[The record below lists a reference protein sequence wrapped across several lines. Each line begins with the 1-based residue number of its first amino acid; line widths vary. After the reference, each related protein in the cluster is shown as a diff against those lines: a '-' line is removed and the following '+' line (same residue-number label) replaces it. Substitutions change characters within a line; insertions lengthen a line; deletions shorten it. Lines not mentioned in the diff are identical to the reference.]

1 MKKIVIAVIT
11 LVVIA
16 IGVAGYIIYQR
27 QIAPPSPVAQAISID
42 AAVVF
47 RFNNLSTAWS
57 ALSTTPYLED
67 LSQVDVLHIVFNDAA
82 FLDSLIQHNSDAAY
96 IFSESDVWATIH
108 SVNDEQAYCF
118 YAQLPAVNLR
128 KRVDDLITSLLNDSV
143 NVTSLSHHEVPVKKL
158 TYKENASFYAVH
170 KGVFLYSY
178 SIELIQRSIDQLSN
192 ENSVAEDR
200 FFQKALEVA
209 GTKVDGNIFVNFRTV
224 PDFLRVFFKEEL
236 KQNYGHISEFGA
248 WAGVDLSIKED
259 GLMLNGF
266 SFSNDTAGHYLNIF
280 TKQAPQTVEF
290 PAILPD
296 NTASFLFFGV
306 ENVITFYADYQE
318 DLDRKGRLEEYREQI
333 RQINEEYG
341 IDVELDLLSWIG
353 HEMGVAIVEPSST
366 TFANEA
372 YAVLRASNI
381 ESTKRTLDGLVES
394 LEAKSGVKGE
404 NETYNN
410 HTIKYI
416 ALPKILPRLFGSA
429 FEQMQESYYTIIG
442 DYVVFGNNVAAIKE
456 FINSYLSDKTLS
468 KDLYYSSFSENL
480 SDQFNIFLYSNF
492 SKSKN
497 IYKSYT
503 NQSAAEL
510 LDEQKDLFNNF
521 EALSVQISA
530 NSGSFY
536 NNAYIK
542 YNPLRETSSKSSLEA
557 RLDTTFSGAPTIFVN
572 HYSDENEIFVQ
583 DDANAI
589 YLLNNTGQVLWKKE
603 LPEKIMGEVHQVD
616 VYKNN
621 KFQLFFNTKNYL
633 YLVDRNGDDV
643 DNFPVK
649 LKSPATC
656 PVAVF
661 DYVKNK
667 DYRFVIGCEDL
678 EVYNYD
684 KSGKEVKGWKFKK
697 SRAEFRHPFQHV
709 LISGKD
715 YIVNYD
721 VDGRLY
727 GVDRRGK
734 TRMKFNDNIGFSP
747 NNPLSLW
754 KTADPKTSDIIATD
768 TTGKIYQISF
778 SGKVE
783 TFKLQEF
790 TAKHH
795 FKVLDFHG
803 DKKPEYIF
811 FDLNQLSIFNEDRT
825 LAYKIRFD
833 DQIKYKPLFFQYP
846 DSSWKIGIVSDLTDE
861 IFLYNSNGSLV
872 DGFPMKGNT
881 LFDISVINSKQSLV
895 LATGTEENIISI
907 YPIQ

>member
-1 MKKIVIAVIT
+1 MKKIIIAIIT

-16 IGVAGYIIYQR
+16 VGVAGYIIYQK
-27 QIAPPSPVAQAISID
+27 QIAPPSPVAKAISTD

-47 RFNNLSTAWS
+47 RFNNLSNAWNTLS
-57 ALSTTPYLED
+57 ATPYLED
-67 LSQVDVLHIVFNDAA
+67 LSSVDVLQMIFSDAA
-82 FLDSLIQHNSDAAY
+82 FLDSLIQNNSDAAY

-108 SVNDEQAYCF
+108 SVNNEQAYCF

-128 KRVDDLITSLLNDSV
+128 KRVDELINSLLNDSV
-143 NVTSLSHHEVPVKKL
+143 NIASLSHREVPIKKF
-158 TYKENASFYAVH
+158 TFKDSESFYAVQ
-170 KGVFLYSY
+170 KGVFIYSHSLDLMKR
-178 SIELIQRSIDQLSN
+178 SIEQLSN
-192 ENSVAEDR
+192 ENSVATDK
-200 FFQKALEVA
+200 FFQQALETA

-248 WAGVDLSIKED
+248 WAEVDINIKED

-266 SFSNDTAGHYLNIF
+266 SFSNDTAGHYLNVF
-280 TKQAPQTVEF
+280 SKQAPQAVEF
-290 PAILPD
+290 PAVLPD
-296 NTASFLFFGV
+296 NTASFLFFGI

-318 DLDRKGRLEEYREQI
+318 DLGRKGRLEEYRK
-333 RQINEEYG
+333 QINEINKEYG

-353 HEMGVAIVEPSST
+353 HEMGVAIVEPSAT
-366 TFANEA
+366 TFANET
-372 YAVLRASNI
+372 YAILRAANI
-381 ESTKRTLDGLVES
+381 ESTIRTLDGLVES

-404 NETYNN
+404 SETYNN
-410 HTIKYI
+410 YGIKYI

-429 FEQMQESYYTIIG
+429 FEQLQESYYTIIG
-442 DYVVFGNNVAAIKE
+442 NYVVFGNNIPALKE
-456 FINSYLSDKTLS
+456 FINSYLSDKTLN
-468 KDLYYSSFSENL
+468 KDLYYADFSENL

-503 NQSAAEL
+503 NQSATDL
-510 LDEQKDLFNNF
+510 LDEQKDLFHNF
-521 EALSVQISA
+521 EALSIQISA
-530 NSGSFY
+530 NTGSFY

-542 YNPLRETSSKSSLEA
+542 YNPSREASASSSLEA
-557 RLDTTFSGAPTIFVN
+557 RLDTTFSVAPTIFVN
-572 HYSDENEIFVQ
+572 HYSDENEIFIQ
-583 DDANAI
+583 DDGNTI
-589 YLLNNTGQVLWKKE
+589 YLLNNTGQVLWSKK

-643 DNFPVK
+643 ENFPVK

-678 EVYNYD
+678 EVYNYN
-684 KSGKEVKGWKFKK
+684 KTGKEVRGWKFKK
-697 SRAEFRHPFQHV
+697 AKATFIHPFQHV
-709 LISGKD
+709 LIKGKD

-734 TRMKFNDNIGFSP
+734 TRMKFNDNIDFSP
-747 NNPLSLW
+747 NNQLSIW
-754 KTADPKTSDIIATD
+754 KTSDPKTSDIIATD

-778 SGKVE
+778 TGKVE

-790 TAKHH
+790 TGKHY
-795 FKVLDFHG
+795 FKVLDFAG
-803 DKKPEYIF
+803 DNKPEYIF
-811 FDLNQLSIFNEDRT
+811 FDLNQLSVFKEDRT
-825 LAYKIRFD
+825 LDYKIRFD
-833 DQIKYKPLFFQYP
+833 DQIKYGPQFFRYA
-846 DSSWKIGIVSDLTDE
+846 DGSWKIGVVSDLTNE
-861 IFLYNSNGSLV
+861 IFLYNADGTLV
-872 DGFPMKGNT
+872 GGFPIQGNT
-881 LFDISVINSKQSLV
+881 PFDISVINSKQPLT
-895 LATGTEENIISI
+895 LATGTGDNIITI
-907 YPIQ
+907 YPIE

>member
-1 MKKIVIAVIT
+1 MKKIIIAVIT

-16 IGVAGYIIYQR
+16 AGVAGYIIYQR
-27 QIAPPSPVAQAISID
+27 QIAPPSPAAQAISTD

-47 RFNNLSTAWS
+47 RFNNLSSAWKT
-57 ALSTTPYLED
+57 LSTTPYLED
-67 LSQVDVLHIVFNDAA
+67 LSKVDILQIIFNDAA
-82 FLDSLIQHNSDAAY
+82 FLDSLIENNSDAAY
-96 IFSESDVWATIH
+96 IFSESQLWATIH

-128 KRVDDLITSLLNDSV
+128 NRVDNLILSILTDSV
-143 NVTSLSHHEVPVKKL
+143 SVSNMSHKDVPIKKL
-158 TYKENASFYAVH
+158 VVAENESFYAVH
-170 KGVFLYSY
+170 KGVFIYSY
-178 SIELIQRSIDQLSN
+178 SIELMKRSIDQLSN
-192 ENSVAEDR
+192 ENSVAADKY
-200 FFQKALEVA
+200 FQKALETA
-209 GTKVDGNIFVNFRTV
+209 GTKVDGNIFVNFKTV

-248 WAGVDLSIKED
+248 WAEVDLNIKED

-266 SFSNDTAGHYLNIF
+266 SFSNDTAGQYLNVF
-280 TKQAPQTVEF
+280 SKQSPQEVNF
-290 PAILPD
+290 PSILPD

-333 RQINEEYG
+333 KQVNEEYG

-353 HEMGVAIVEPSST
+353 HEMGVAVVEPSST
-366 TFANEA
+366 TFANET
-372 YAVLRASNI
+372 YAVLKAGNI
-381 ESTKRTLDGLVES
+381 ESTTRTLDGLVES

-404 NETYNN
+404 TETYNN
-410 HTIKYI
+410 FTIKYI

-442 DYVVFGNNVAAIKE
+442 DYVVFGNNIPALKS
-456 FINSYLSDKTLS
+456 FINSHLSDKTLS
-468 KDLYYSSFSENL
+468 KDLYYSAFSENL

-492 SKSKN
+492 GKSKN

-503 NQSAAEL
+503 NQSATDL

-521 EALSVQISA
+521 EAISVQISA

-536 NNAYIK
+536 NNVYVK
-542 YNPLRETSSKSSLEA
+542 YNPSREVSSKSSLEA
-557 RLDTTFSGAPTIFVN
+557 RLDTTFSGRPTIFVN

-583 DDANAI
+583 DDANTI
-589 YLLNNTGQVLWKKE
+589 YLLNNTGQVLWKKQ
-603 LPEKIMGEVHQVD
+603 LPDKIMGEVHQVD

-621 KFQLFFNTKNYL
+621 KFQLFFSTKNHL
-633 YLVDRNGDDV
+633 YLVDRNGDNV

-656 PVAVF
+656 PVAIF

-667 DYRFVIGCEDL
+667 DYRFVIACEDL

-684 KSGKEVKGWKFKK
+684 KSGKEVRGWKFKK
-697 SRAEFRHPFQHV
+697 ANAKFEHAFQHI

-715 YIVNYD
+715 YIINYD

-747 NNPLSLW
+747 NNEISFW
-754 KTADPKTSDIIATD
+754 KTSSAETSDIIATD
-768 TTGKIYQISF
+768 TTGKVYQISF

-790 TAKHH
+790 TPRHY
-795 FKVLDFHG
+795 FKVLDFHS

-811 FDLNQLSIFNEDRT
+811 FDLNQLSVFNEDRT

-833 DQIKYKPLFFQYP
+833 DQIKHEPLFFQYP
-846 DSSWKIGIVSDLTDE
+846 DKSWKIGIVSDQTNE
-861 IFLYNSNGSLV
+861 IFLYNSDGSIV
-872 DGFPMKGNT
+872 DGFPIKGNT
-881 LFDISVINSKQSLV
+881 PFDISVINSKQSLILV
-895 LATGTEENIISI
+895 TGTEDNVITL
-907 YPIQ
+907 YPIE